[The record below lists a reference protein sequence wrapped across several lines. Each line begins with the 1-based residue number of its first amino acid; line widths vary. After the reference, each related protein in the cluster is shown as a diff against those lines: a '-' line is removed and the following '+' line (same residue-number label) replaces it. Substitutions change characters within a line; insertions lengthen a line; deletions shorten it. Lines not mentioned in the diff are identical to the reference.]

1 MALEFPNIDPVAL
14 EIGPVVI
21 RWYALSY
28 MAGFLL
34 GWQYCMKLARLDG
47 GVRPSPEDMDD
58 FLPWAILG
66 VILGGRLGY
75 VLFYQFGYYLD
86 NPLAALQ
93 VWNGGMSFHGGALG
107 VILAMIIYAAVK
119 KISFFRFSDIVVC
132 AVPIGLF
139 FGRVANFVNGELFG
153 RASDVPWAM
162 VFPMGGDEARHPSQL
177 YEAVLEGAV
186 LFLILGTLIRIEAVR
201 SRPGIL
207 GGAFLAG
214 YGFFRG
220 LIEFF
225 REPDAHLGLIGEA
238 LSMGQILSL
247 PMIIFGL
254 GLCVWAYRRGP
265 ISS

>member
-139 FGRVANFVNGELFG
+139 FGRIANFVNGELFG

-186 LFLILGTLIRIEAVR
+186 LFLILGVLIRIEVVR

-238 LSMGQILSL
+238 LSMGQVLSL